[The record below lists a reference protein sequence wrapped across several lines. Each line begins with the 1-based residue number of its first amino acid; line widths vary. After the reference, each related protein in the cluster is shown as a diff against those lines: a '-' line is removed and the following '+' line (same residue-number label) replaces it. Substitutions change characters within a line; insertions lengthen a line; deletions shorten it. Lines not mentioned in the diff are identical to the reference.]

1 MCGII
6 AGISINNVL
15 VLLVQGLEKLEY
27 RGYDSTGL
35 AMLIDDNIDLTRTIG
50 KVVDLKRQLSKK
62 GLSSNIGI
70 SHTRWATHGAPSV
83 KNAHPHVT
91 ERVAIVHNGIIE
103 NYKELKKELL
113 DLGYEFKSDTDSE
126 IVANLLDYYI
136 VSGLDPEVAAN
147 KTISRLEGSYALVFM
162 FKDCQFLFAATKK
175 NSLILGLSE
184 QGTYIASDTIAFD
197 KTISNVIYLED
208 GDKIV
213 IREKEYNIFDKD
225 YQPVQRVISK
235 FLLSEEAS
243 KKDYQHFMLKEI
255 HEQPLVIKQALDRY
269 LAKDAMNDI
278 KIDWNKIDR
287 IKILACGS
295 AYHSGLVAKYWLEAL
310 TNIPVDAEIASEY
323 RYRKSPSV
331 NNGVTIVISQS
342 GETLDTLEAL
352 KKAKAS
358 GQIIVSIVNTER
370 SSIARIADYVLPIM
384 VGAEIGVASTKAFLG
399 QLIVLAALSL
409 DIGVKTNNITDSKF
423 NHLRNL
429 LLTVPDNIRAI
440 LAKHNEIK
448 NIAAHVKDFK
458 NSLFIARGV
467 LYPIA
472 LEGSLKLKELSYIH
486 AEGYAGGELK
496 HGSISLIDDNM
507 LVVALMPSGDLFEK
521 MFSNLQEV
529 IARGAKVLCITGS
542 DNIDKVTGNNSA
554 WSAGI
559 ASCEEFIAPMI
570 YTVPLQL
577 LAYYTADLKGNNV
590 DQPRN
595 LAKSVTVE

>member
-6 AGISINNVL
+6 AGISINNIL
-15 VLLVQGLEKLEY
+15 LPLVQGLEKLEY

-35 AMLIDDNIDLTRTIG
+35 AVLIDGNINLTRTTG
-50 KVVDLKRQLSKK
+50 KVANLKEQVSEK

-91 ERVAIVHNGIIE
+91 KLVAIVHNGIIE
-103 NYKELKKELL
+103 NYKGLKKELL

-126 IVANLLDYYI
+126 VVANLLDYYI
-136 VSGLDPEVAAN
+136 ESGLDPETAAN

-162 FKDCQFLFAATKK
+162 CKDCQFLFAATKK
-175 NSLILGLSE
+175 NSLILGISE
-184 QGTYIASDTIAFD
+184 QGIYIASDTIAFD
-197 KTISNVIYLED
+197 NTINNVIYLED
-208 GDKIV
+208 GDKVV

-225 YQPVQRVISK
+225 HKPTQRVISK
-235 FLLSEEAS
+235 FLLSEAAS
-243 KKDYQHFMLKEI
+243 KQDYPHFMLKEI

-269 LAKDAMNDI
+269 LAKDGVSNI
-278 KIDWNKIDR
+278 KINWNKIDR

-295 AYHSGLVAKYWLEAL
+295 AYHSGLVAKYWLEEL
-310 TNIPVDAEIASEY
+310 TNIHVDVEIASEY

-331 NNGVTIVISQS
+331 DNGVTIVISQS

-358 GQIIVSIVNTER
+358 GQIIISIVNTER

-409 DIGVKTNNITDSKF
+409 DIGIKTNNITDSKF

-429 LLTVPDNIRAI
+429 LLTVPNNIRAI

-448 NIAAHVKDFK
+448 DIAAHIKDFK

-496 HGSISLIDDNM
+496 HGSIALIDNNM
-507 LVVALMPSGDLFEK
+507 LVVALMSSGDLFEK
-521 MFSNLQEV
+521 IFSNLQEV
-529 IARGAKVLCITGS
+529 IARGARVLSITGS
-542 DNIDKVTGNNSA
+542 DNIGKVTGSSA
-554 WSAGI
+554 WSIGVAN
-559 ASCEEFIAPMI
+559 CEPFIAPMI
-570 YTVPLQL
+570 YIVPLQL
-577 LAYYTADLKGNNV
+577 LAYYVADLKGNNV